1 MDRLNEIIFSGDPY
15 RMNWLRPDYE
25 YGQVK
30 TPKELEWEVENRREG
45 DVLYTKI
52 RLTNPGKKPYF
63 ADAGSIG
70 IAFPLPDSYEDAQ
83 TCLTRRCHTHI
94 FCGRDVSYICA
105 LRMGGQPPHLGMVLT
120 EGSLEC
126 YSVER
131 DLSRMSNDRGC
142 FWLHPGPMQF
152 DAGETKRIS
161 WKIFPHQGKEDFLRR
176 LGGESRFVDVRAERY
191 VVFPGEKISL
201 RIRPAFP
208 TQAVM
213 VDGSAAV
220 FLPEEDGFRSEDAP
234 RPEAGVFQPQTGVWI
249 WETDAGEPG
258 EKCLKIL
265 ADDVETR
272 CRILVQ
278 ERPDI
283 LARGRCQFLAQKQQ
297 YQGKI
302 ESLRGAYLAYDNEG
316 KQPVYRPEN
325 DYNGGRERLGMGCL
339 MARFLQ
345 MGKEQEPETREMLER
360 SLEAYRT
367 FVLRELVDARTG
379 AVCNDIGMDDSYKRL
394 YNLPWGAVF
403 FMELYRESGRKEDL
417 ACACR
422 IVRKFYQ
429 DGGADFYPIGLPVC
443 QLTEELKMA
452 GWRKEEEELTALF
465 LGHADR
471 ILERGTNYPASEVNY
486 EQSIVAPAADILLSA
501 YLLSGEERYLRAGE
515 EQLTVLELFNG
526 FQPDWHLYETAIR
539 HWDGY
544 WFGKRRLYGDT
555 FPHYWSVLTGN
566 VFELYG
572 RITKDAAWL
581 KRAEDSRRGVLGL
594 IFPDGTASCACV
606 LPHAVNGVRGGFF
619 DEYAN
624 DQDWGLYYYL
634 RDGERIR
641 D

>member
-1 MDRLNEIIFSGDPY
+1 MKKERQMELIFSGDPY

-25 YGQVK
+25 YGRVK
-30 TPKELEWEVENRREG
+30 APKELTWEVENRREG
-45 DVLYTKI
+45 DVLYTEI

-70 IAFPLPDSYEDAQ
+70 IAFPLPDSYEDAR
-83 TCLTRRCHTHI
+83 TCLARRCHTHI

-131 DLSRMSNDRGC
+131 NLDRMSNDRGC
-142 FWLHPGPMQF
+142 FLLHPGALQF

-176 LGGESRFVDVRAERY
+176 LGEESRFVDVRAERY
-191 VVFPGEKISL
+191 VLFPDEKISL

-208 TQAVM
+208 ARTVT
-213 VDGSAAV
+213 VNGDAAV
-220 FLPEEDGFRSEDAP
+220 FWPEEG
-234 RPEAGVFQPQTGVWI
+234 GFQPQAGVWL
-249 WETDAGEPG
+249 WEADAGKLG
-258 EKCLKIL
+258 EKWLNIL
-265 ADDVETR
+265 ADGVETR

-278 ERPDI
+278 ERPDV
-283 LARGRCQFLAQKQQ
+283 LSRRRCQFLARKQQ
-297 YQGKI
+297 YQGKV
-302 ESLRGAYLAYDNEG
+302 ECLRGAYLIYDNEG
-316 KQPVYRPEN
+316 EQPVYRPEN
-325 DYNGGRERLGMGCL
+325 DFNGGRERMGMGCL

-345 MGKEQEPETREMLER
+345 MEKEQEPEDREMLEK
-360 SLEAYRT
+360 SLDAYRT
-367 FVLRELVDARTG
+367 FVLRELVDAGTG
-379 AVCNDIGMDDSYKRL
+379 AVCDDIGMDGSFRRL
-394 YNLPWGAVF
+394 YNPPWGAVF
-403 FMELYRESGRKEDL
+403 FMELYRKSGRREDL
-417 ACACR
+417 ACASQ
-422 IVRKFYQ
+422 IVRRFYQ
-429 DGGADFYPIGLPVC
+429 DGGAEFYPIGLPIC
-443 QLTEELKMA
+443 QLVEELKKA

-471 ILERGTNYPASEVNY
+471 MLERGTDYPASEVNY

-501 YLLSGEERYLRAGE
+501 YLLSGEEKYLRAGE
-515 EQLTVLELFNG
+515 EQLAVLELFNG

-544 WFGKRRLYGDT
+544 WFGKRRIYGDT

-572 RITKDAAWL
+572 RITKDPAWL

-594 IFPDGTASCACV
+594 IFPDGRASCACV
-606 LPHAVNGVRGGFF
+606 FPHTVNGVRGEFF

-634 RDGERIR
+634 RDAERIGDGTFLGKR
-641 D
+641 KEN